1 MCSKHRQLKML
12 LKQLDT
18 VCDVQDGQRREIF
31 NKTRASYFNCNL
43 LDEVD
48 QQDETCFLKEQQSND
63 GEIDEKSKKK
73 PWITL
78 VSYVDELTVGGRRD
92 SKGNFEE
99 TAAPSFPGFGRNKR
113 SKSPQA
119 CFPFSCYQR

>member
-1 MCSKHRQLKML
+1 ML
-12 LKQLDT
+12 Q
-18 VCDVQDGQRREIF
+18 IF
-31 NKTRASYFNCNL
+31 IRYLNLVFNFYYIFA
-43 LDEVD
+43 DEVD
-48 QQDETCFLKEQQSND
+48 EQDETYFLKKQQNN
-63 GEIDEKSKKK
+63 ELVDEKNKKK

-99 TAAPSFPGFGRNKR
+99 TATPSFPGFGRNKR